1 MSVHNIRTTVR
12 ARLTFVR
19 VRACTDLLLV
29 IDMSLMSLSL
39 KFCNDPS
46 IAGGDIQLFVT
57 M

>member
-12 ARLTFVR
+12 ARLSFVR

-39 KFCNDPS
+39 KFHTDLS
-46 IAGGDIQLFVT
+46 IVEEIFNFL
-57 M
+57 